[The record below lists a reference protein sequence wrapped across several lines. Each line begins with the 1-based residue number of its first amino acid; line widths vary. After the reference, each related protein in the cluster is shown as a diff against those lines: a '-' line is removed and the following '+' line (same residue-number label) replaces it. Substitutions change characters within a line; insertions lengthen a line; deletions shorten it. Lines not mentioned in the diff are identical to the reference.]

1 MKTKIIPFDLEM
13 AKKIQAGDIAGKIKT
28 RDGQDVRIILWNKKD
43 EDGYIILTLIDKPG
57 TDLVLSYTCNGE
69 IYKGHKTNIDLV
81 LEVLDNE
88 PQFKPFDKV
97 LVRKPDLIDPHDIY
111 SQNEWVPALFQG
123 MSDSYFIAEHKEWE
137 ECIPYEGN
145 EYLVGTTDNSKE
157 IC

>member
-1 MKTKIIPFDLEM
+1 MRTKIIPFDLET

-28 RDGQDVRIILWNKKD
+28 RDGQDVRIILWDKKD

-69 IYKGHKTNIDLV
+69 IYKGHKTYLDLV

-97 LVRKPDLIDPHDIY
+97 LVR
-111 SQNEWVPALFQG
+111 NF
-123 MSDSYFIAEHKEWE
+123 EHFRNSLLESCWGGY
-137 ECIPYEGN
+137 IPSG
-145 EYLVGTTDNSKE
+145 EYLFNQVSNEKQIEKTKNTN
-157 IC
+157 